1 MSDKLFRRYVRM
13 KNYHIVC
20 PLIAHTETRGNLNLK
35 HLSWFLLI
43 LDSVMPRRRYALK
56 CECKDSFFHGPRTS
70 M

>member
-20 PLIAHTETRGNLNLK
+20 PLIAHTETRRNLNLK

-43 LDSVMPRRRYALK
+43 LD
-56 CECKDSFFHGPRTS
+56 
-70 M
+70 